1 MSNIRQTP
9 VQYKIQIIALIIS
22 TFDNKSSNTIIL
34 ATSNLW
40 SNIQIVRTHI
50 LKYNVPNPVS
60 LISRH
65 FDFETLYCY
74 ILDNVEDVRKI
85 YFSTQK
91 HVYYSYTL
99 RKIYQYSF
107 FKNPDC
113 SSKLLG
119 LIYSDLLKLLTLY
132 YSKYKWVINNYFSY
146 CNHYD
151 YFFMSYRWLL
161 YGQYVLRFVLL
172 LTHYLLYLVVSSYII
187 SQHLMQQQG
196 LSHISLIYYLK
207 NTICVSYCQ

>member
-1 MSNIRQTP
+1 M
-9 VQYKIQIIALIIS
+9 
-22 TFDNKSSNTIIL
+22 
-34 ATSNLW
+34 
-40 SNIQIVRTHI
+40 
-50 LKYNVPNPVS
+50 S
-60 LISRH
+60 LILRH

-74 ILDNVEDVRKI
+74 ILNNVEDVRKI

-107 FKNPDC
+107 FKNPVC

-187 SQHLMQQQG
+187 SQHLM
-196 LSHISLIYYLK
+196 
-207 NTICVSYCQ
+207 